1 MILLASIYLCC
12 EMLPVRTSL
21 GSVGETK
28 YCDSNQLFYVK
39 DSFLNLVIERMYVL
53 FIEVHN
59 IFAKQKEMHEIQL
72 QRLN

>member
-12 EMLPVRTSL
+12 EMLPLRTSL

-28 YCDSNQLFYVK
+28 YCDSKQLFMLKTVFKCGYWENVC
-39 DSFLNLVIERMYVL
+39 VL

-59 IFAKQKEMHEIQL
+59 IFAKQKENAWNLIAEA
-72 QRLN
+72 